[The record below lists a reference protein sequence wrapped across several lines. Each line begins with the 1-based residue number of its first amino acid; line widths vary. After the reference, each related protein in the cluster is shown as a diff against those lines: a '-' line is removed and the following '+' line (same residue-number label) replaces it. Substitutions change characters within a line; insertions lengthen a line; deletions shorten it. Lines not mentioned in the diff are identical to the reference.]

1 MFFTSK
7 RATIKELREEIKK
20 KSLFITSLERE
31 NTQLRFKIKNVQNSI
46 KDFNAIKDNP
56 FSLINSI
63 INEFKD

>member
-7 RATIKELREEIKK
+7 RAIIKELREEIKK